1 MRIIRLLRVICMG
14 INSMKIYEIKVKTPW
29 LLKRLLNIWEAS
41 VRTTYLFYRIR
52 RSNKLGMIL
61 HKPSDFKNICDLKLI
76 SALILIKE
84 ATHILFFTWNGCE
97 KMLQSLYNQ
106 WSTREIFYCSFYR
119 FPFLLLLVIVFKF
132 AILRIQTEN

>member
-1 MRIIRLLRVICMG
+1 MG
-14 INSMKIYEIKVKTPW
+14 VNSMKIYEIKVKTPW

-84 ATHILFFTWNGCE
+84 ATHILFFT
-97 KMLQSLYNQ
+97 
-106 WSTREIFYCSFYR
+106 
-119 FPFLLLLVIVFKF
+119 
-132 AILRIQTEN
+132 